1 MNMVVNNLWAYLES
15 DVIDTAWGKLKLT
28 LANSD
33 DF

>member
-1 MNMVVNNLWAYLES
+1 MVVNNLWAYLES